1 MSTNEQINNVM
12 SIIKELIID
21 IAIFDGMK
29 SLASKYENNDTF
41 NSLYNNNAMM
51 IVIRLSN
58 IFGKDY
64 EDNHWKKYIDD
75 HNDFRNKVLYKTFEA
90 PEKWIVFHNNLVSF
104 RSEYCAHYVVK
115 EITSY
120 LPFMNIIYKLLED
133 TILYFTDCFNFTPS
147 YTKEEI
153 ESIYQSKLDETIKLF
168 RNKS

>member
-12 SIIKELIID
+12 SIINELIID

-75 HNDFRNKVLYKTFEA
+75 HTPSGTTPDYSSLEYRVNYFKDGKLYLSNDYLGRAELFQNELFNKVYTSVFKTNFGA
-90 PEKWIVFHNNLVSF
+90 
-104 RSEYCAHYVVK
+104 VV
-115 EITSY
+115 
-120 LPFMNIIYKLLED
+120 N
-133 TILYFTDCFNFTPS
+133 TID
-147 YTKEEI
+147 
-153 ESIYQSKLDETIKLF
+153 
-168 RNKS
+168 